1 MKLHE
6 VGYIKGTHNTWYT
19 TQGQL
24 CRLSHTLVWSEG
36 CEECEGV
43 GVNTWGKQDTHI
55 YKLDGHI
62 SNLL

>member
-24 CRLSHTLVWSEG
+24 CRLSHMLVWSEG

-55 YKLDGHI
+55 
-62 SNLL
+62 